1 MVEGGCIYAIKSRYR
16 ELSGKE
22 RRIADWILAHLGEA
36 VHPSIDELA
45 ERIGISES
53 TLVRFVRKLGYT
65 GYRTF
70 RIALATETAVPAVRY
85 YETPIG
91 EHDDEVEVVFSSAIS
106 TLELTR
112 RTLDRGALA
121 KAVDLIGSSRRLLL
135 FGTGGSGLVA
145 KDAFHK
151 LIRTGIECTTAED
164 YHLQLMIAS
173 QACAGCT
180 ALVVSH
186 TGENMDTLA
195 IAVEL
200 ERAGCPIIVLT
211 SSPRSP
217 LAKTGTVVLAVRA
230 ASSSFTSEAFSARIA
245 HLVVVDALYV
255 ELMKRFGL
263 TGAAHLEAMRR
274 AIGARRLL

>member
-16 ELSGKE
+16 GLSEKE
-22 RRIADWILAHLGEA
+22 RRIADWILANLDEA

-53 TLVRFVRKLGYT
+53 TLVRFVRKLGYN

-70 RIALATETAVPAVRY
+70 RIALATETAAPAERY

-91 EHDDEVEVVFSSAIS
+91 EHDDEVEVVFSSAVS

-112 RTLDRGALA
+112 RTLDRAALD
-121 KAVDLIGSSRRLLL
+121 KAADLIASSRRLML
-135 FGTGGSGLVA
+135 FGTGGSGIVA

-151 LIRTGIECTTAED
+151 LVRTGVECIAAED

-173 QACAGCT
+173 QACAGCA

-186 TGENMDTLA
+186 TGTNMDTLA
-195 IAVEL
+195 ISVEL

-211 SSPRSP
+211 SNPHSP
-217 LAKTGTVVLAVRA
+217 LAKSGTVVLSVRP
-230 ASSSFTSEAFSARIA
+230 ASSSFVSEAFSARIA

-263 TGAAHLEAMRR
+263 TGVAHLEAMRR
-274 AIGARRLL
+274 SIAPRRL